1 MPGKQAFAMI
11 KFELIDLNLMPGASF
26 SNQLSS
32 FLGFLFQLFKAA
44 NKSVINKKKNLYLFY
59 FQFVFCFVYI
69 NNDEAAI

>member
-44 NKSVINKKKNLYLFY
+44 NKSVINKKKTYICIIFNLFFVLF
-59 FQFVFCFVYI
+59 I
-69 NNDEAAI
+69 